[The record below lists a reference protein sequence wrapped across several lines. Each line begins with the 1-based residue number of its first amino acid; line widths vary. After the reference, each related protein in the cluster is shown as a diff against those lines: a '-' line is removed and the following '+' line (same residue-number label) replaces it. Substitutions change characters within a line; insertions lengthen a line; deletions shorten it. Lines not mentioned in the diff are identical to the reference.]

1 MDVTCT
7 VMTRRRLLR
16 IAASLMPVST
26 VASAQNL
33 VAALEHATI
42 GAITEIDDEH
52 DRPFNLQGEGSSVV
66 RVADRPG
73 RRGTRWFSYDV
84 PTDRSNAVAVVVTY
98 NTLNDR
104 PRTFDVLVDGE
115 RVAEEYLPA
124 RRIIEFFD
132 VHYGIPAGLATA
144 KSRLTV
150 RFVAT
155 EGNEIA
161 PVFAIRTV
169 RA

>member
-1 MDVTCT
+1 MDHPRT
-7 VMTRRRLLR
+7 VLTRRRLLQLV
-16 IAASLMPVST
+16 ATLMPISSS
-26 VASAQNL
+26 AWAQNSA
-33 VAALEHATI
+33 AALEDATI
-42 GAITEIDDEH
+42 GAITTIDDEH
-52 DRPFNLQGEGSSVV
+52 ERPFNPRGEGSSIVT
-66 RVADRPG
+66 VANRPG
-73 RRGTRWFSYDV
+73 RWGTQWFSYDV
-84 PTDRSNAVAVVVTY
+84 PADRSNAVAIVVTY

-124 RRIIEFFD
+124 RSIVEFFD